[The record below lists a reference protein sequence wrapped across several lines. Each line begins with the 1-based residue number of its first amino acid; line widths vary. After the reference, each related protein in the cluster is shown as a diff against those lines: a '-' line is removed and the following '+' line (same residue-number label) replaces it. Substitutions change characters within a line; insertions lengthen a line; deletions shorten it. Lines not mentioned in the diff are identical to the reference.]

1 MIPWFFQSRVKMAE
15 FRLKQKVPEKKMEKG
30 HCLGRA
36 GQLRKANQP
45 NFGTARWASVLET
58 ESWRPSLV
66 MSGHVLSMDW
76 LKGKIELEIPILSI
90 FIHMSW

>member
-1 MIPWFFQSRVKMAE
+1 MILNGLIQVLTRIQVQTKSARKKDVVWGAPGSFE
-15 FRLKQKVPEKKMEKG
+15 KQISQILAHQPGG
-30 HCLGRA
+30 H
-36 GQLRKANQP
+36 Q
-45 NFGTARWASVLET
+45 
-58 ESWRPSLV
+58 SWRPSLV